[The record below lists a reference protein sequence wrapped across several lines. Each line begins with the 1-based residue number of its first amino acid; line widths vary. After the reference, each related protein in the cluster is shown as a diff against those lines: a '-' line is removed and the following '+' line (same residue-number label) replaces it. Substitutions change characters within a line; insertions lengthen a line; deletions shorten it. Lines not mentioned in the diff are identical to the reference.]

1 MEQERHSTEKWA
13 KLWKRLVQATENDA
27 IAKEEIDPK
36 LQSNLDQN
44 AVTAFMYLYPEDT
57 MTNPVAVS
65 KIRAFIANPDNLA
78 ILQECIE
85 KNGDIVALKEKIGL
99 QPKGPLNQDGQATE
113 ITVDPALKKDEQT
126 PMPVSEAEKN
136 DFLQSIEE
144 TSRLQSTRQEVND
157 ELVVAKQEYEDW
169 INEHTTRYVPQQE
182 RWRQWEKN
190 QEHEEML
197 LQDKNTTLWWWEG
210 DDNVHWYSSWE
221 DAWESGV
228 NVRVMGDTTTWFY
241 LVTEADTRVEE
252 TGYSSNFP
260 TRAKAR
266 WAERRYE
273 LYSEPPLDEI
283 RGMGPDY
290 IDTIKQMPEIQ
301 SLWIEQNPNE
311 PFTAKGL
318 RRLLLVGLLKRM
330 NPEKYQD
337 KSYNAIVHGQTES
350 LTKQFDSVWQANP
363 LPGIRNTGEKGIKE
377 ILAIVKNPDLWKKD
391 TSVPWWP
398 PDAL

>member
-1 MEQERHSTEKWA
+1 M
-13 KLWKRLVQATENDA
+13 
-27 IAKEEIDPK
+27 
-36 LQSNLDQN
+36 
-44 AVTAFMYLYPEDT
+44 
-57 MTNPVAVS
+57 
-65 KIRAFIANPDNLA
+65 
-78 ILQECIE
+78 
-85 KNGDIVALKEKIGL
+85 
-99 QPKGPLNQDGQATE
+99 
-113 ITVDPALKKDEQT
+113 
-126 PMPVSEAEKN
+126 
-136 DFLQSIEE
+136 
-144 TSRLQSTRQEVND
+144 
-157 ELVVAKQEYEDW
+157 
-169 INEHTTRYVPQQE
+169 
-182 RWRQWEKN
+182 
-190 QEHEEML
+190 
-197 LQDKNTTLWWWEG
+197 
-210 DDNVHWYSSWE
+210 
-221 DAWESGV
+221 
-228 NVRVMGDTTTWFY
+228 
-241 LVTEADTRVEE
+241 TEADTRVEE

-391 TSVPWWP
+391 TSVP
-398 PDAL
+398 

>member
-1 MEQERHSTEKWA
+1 M
-13 KLWKRLVQATENDA
+13 QATENDA

-182 RWRQWEKN
+182 R
-190 QEHEEML
+190 
-197 LQDKNTTLWWWEG
+197 
-210 DDNVHWYSSWE
+210 
-221 DAWESGV
+221 
-228 NVRVMGDTTTWFY
+228 
-241 LVTEADTRVEE
+241 
-252 TGYSSNFP
+252 
-260 TRAKAR
+260 
-266 WAERRYE
+266 
-273 LYSEPPLDEI
+273 
-283 RGMGPDY
+283 
-290 IDTIKQMPEIQ
+290 
-301 SLWIEQNPNE
+301 
-311 PFTAKGL
+311 
-318 RRLLLVGLLKRM
+318 
-330 NPEKYQD
+330 
-337 KSYNAIVHGQTES
+337 
-350 LTKQFDSVWQANP
+350 
-363 LPGIRNTGEKGIKE
+363 
-377 ILAIVKNPDLWKKD
+377 
-391 TSVPWWP
+391 
-398 PDAL
+398 